1 MSVFLSDLAG
11 AAGLAPEPLRP
22 EAGAGPLPTADGP
35 AFAERLADAWP
46 LLQGQGLATVPL
58 GPSLEVITAAQPA
71 PVVDSL
77 VRFALA
83 QGIEPESVAWLLQQP
98 LPAAGPELPPQAA
111 QAGLAQPLEPSVQAA
126 VVGLSDGDAPS
137 VLSIDT
143 SDFEPHPESA
153 EPPPVV
159 LPLWPLWALRERAP
173 MVASVATPAASA
185 PPGFSPLPLPAA
197 GAQGLS
203 TAQSPPSDPEPPP
216 QAAQPGLV
224 QPLEPSVQAAVV
236 GLSDGDAPS
245 VLSIDTSDS
254 EPHPESAEPPPVVLP
269 LWPLWALRERAP
281 MVVSVATP
289 AAPAPAGFSPLP
301 LPAAGAQG
309 LSSTAQS
316 PPSDPEPPPQA
327 AQPGQ
332 AQLTRAPTFV
342 TEAVMMGPSKA
353 DALPLLGATGA
364 GAAVVKAL
372 LVPPNLARPLFTS
385 AVAHPSAT
393 TLAGPVEGVSLG
405 AVSAGWGGGAT
416 PPAASSAALVLQAPG
431 SEATTHIERQADI
444 AQRLADAL
452 GQRILAMVERGQW
465 QVRLTLR
472 PESLGE
478 VDIELKMQG
487 GQLDAQFR
495 AGLALTRELLQDGM
509 PRLRDVLLNLGM
521 DVAELGVSN
530 GSQSKTG
537 GNPTP
542 SPFAHRAGQGT
553 SEAHEGVSGA
563 LVPGSPAHRPA
574 EGPGWD
580 VMV

>member
-11 AAGLAPEPLRP
+11 VAGLAPEPLRP
-22 EAGAGPLPTADGP
+22 EAAVGPLPTADGP
-35 AFAERLADAWP
+35 AFADRLADAWP
-46 LLQGQGLATVPL
+46 LLQGQSLATVPL

-83 QGIEPESVAWLLQQP
+83 QGIDPQSVAWLLQQP
-98 LPAAGPELPPQAA
+98 LQASEGRLSGEATAELARQGELAVALPPT
-111 QAGLAQPLEPSVQAA
+111 EP
-126 VVGLSDGDAPS
+126 VGPALSEVPDAP
-137 VLSIDT
+137 L
-143 SDFEPHPESA
+143 ESA
-153 EPPPVV
+153 EPPPV
-159 LPLWPLWALRERAP
+159 LPALWPLWALRERAP
-173 MVASVATPAASA
+173 MVASVATPAATA

-203 TAQSPPSDPEPPP
+203 TAQWPPSDPDPLP
-216 QAAQPGLV
+216 QAAQPG
-224 QPLEPSVQAAVV
+224 P
-236 GLSDGDAPS
+236 
-245 VLSIDTSDS
+245 
-254 EPHPESAEPPPVVLP
+254 
-269 LWPLWALRERAP
+269 
-281 MVVSVATP
+281 
-289 AAPAPAGFSPLP
+289 
-301 LPAAGAQG
+301 
-309 LSSTAQS
+309 AQS
-316 PPSDPEPPPQA
+316 PKA
-327 AQPGQ
+327 AG
-332 AQLTRAPTFV
+332 LV
-342 TEAVMMGPSKA
+342 IEAVMGPSKA
-353 DALPLLGATGA
+353 DPLPLLAATGA

-372 LVPPNLARPLFTS
+372 LVPPNLARPLSTS
-385 AVAHPSAT
+385 VGTHPAAT

-416 PPAASSAALVLQAPG
+416 PAPASSAAFVLLAPG
-431 SEATTHIERQADI
+431 SEAATHIERQADI

-452 GQRILAMVERGQW
+452 GQRIQAMVERGQW

-478 VDIELKMQG
+478 VDIDLKMQG

-521 DVAELGVSN
+521 DVAGLGVSS

-553 SEAHEGVSGA
+553 SVAHEGVSGA
-563 LVPGSPAHRPA
+563 LAPGSPAHRPA